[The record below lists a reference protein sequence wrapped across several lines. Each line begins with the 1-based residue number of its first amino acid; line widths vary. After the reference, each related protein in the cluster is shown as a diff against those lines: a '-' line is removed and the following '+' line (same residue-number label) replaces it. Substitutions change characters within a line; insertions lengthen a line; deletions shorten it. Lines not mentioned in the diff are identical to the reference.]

1 MSCSTGNTLLGYSWS
16 DANRPEQP
24 KAGENLNPTARLVC
38 KGLTEGTVGA
48 TELAISKSD
57 ALAGAE
63 TGFWSGLR
71 SSGAI
76 TDLREGLFRFIALLV
91 AAIFVYRGAR
101 HLVIDPGRL
110 NILLLMISDA
120 LTFIWLLL
128 ARRPIVRDWSP
139 FTVFISLTAG
149 FGSGFVS
156 LQDGTAIIPLY
167 IAAPLQFLALWLVI
181 WGKMSLGRSFA
192 ILPANRG
199 VVTGGAYRF
208 VRHPIYAGYLAG
220 HILFL
225 LSSFS
230 VYNFTVYAIITL
242 FQIHRILREERILAL
257 TQEYRDYLGRVRYRL
272 CPGIF

>member
-1 MSCSTGNTLLGYSWS
+1 M
-16 DANRPEQP
+16 
-24 KAGENLNPTARLVC
+24 
-38 KGLTEGTVGA
+38 
-48 TELAISKSD
+48 SKSD
-57 ALAGAE
+57 TLPGTA
-63 TGFWSGLR
+63 TGFLSDLQ
-71 SSGAI
+71 SHPVFV
-76 TDLREGLFRFIALLV
+76 DLREGLFRFIALLV
-91 AAIFVYRGAR
+91 AAIFVYRGVNN
-101 HLVIDPGRL
+101 VIVDPGRL
-110 NILLLMISDA
+110 NVLLLTISET
-120 LTFIWLLL
+120 LTFVWLLL
-128 ARRPIVRDWSP
+128 ARRPLVRDWSP
-139 FTVFISLTAG
+139 FTVFIAVTAG

-156 LQDGTAIIPLY
+156 LQEGTAIIPLF

-242 FQIHRILREERILAL
+242 FQVHRILREERILAL
-257 TQEYRDYLGRVRYRL
+257 TEEYRDYLGRVRYRL

>member
-1 MSCSTGNTLLGYSWS
+1 MR
-16 DANRPEQP
+16 AI
-24 KAGENLNPTARLVC
+24 VHV
-38 KGLTEGTVGA
+38 EGTTGA

-57 ALAGAE
+57 ALPGAE
-63 TGFWSGLR
+63 TGFWSGLQSR
-71 SSGAI
+71 AVV
-76 TDLREGLFRFIALLV
+76 TDLREGLFRFIALAV
-91 AAIFVYRGAR
+91 AAVFVYRGAY

-110 NILLLMISDA
+110 NILLLMISDV
-120 LTFIWLLL
+120 LTFTWLLL

-149 FGSGFVS
+149 FGSGFIS
-156 LQDGTAIIPLY
+156 LQDGIAIIPLY

-230 VYNFTVYAIITL
+230 LYNFAVYAIITL
-242 FQIHRILREERILAL
+242 FQVHRILREERILAL
-257 TQEYRDYLGRVRYRL
+257 TEEYRDYLGRVRYRL

>member
-1 MSCSTGNTLLGYSWS
+1 M
-16 DANRPEQP
+16 
-24 KAGENLNPTARLVC
+24 
-38 KGLTEGTVGA
+38 
-48 TELAISKSD
+48 SKSD
-57 ALAGAE
+57 TLPGTA
-63 TGFWSGLR
+63 TGFLSDLQ
-71 SSGAI
+71 AHPVFL
-76 TDLREGLFRFIALLV
+76 DLREGLFRFIALLV
-91 AAIFVYRGAR
+91 AAIFIYRGVNN
-101 HLVIDPGRL
+101 VIVDPGRL
-110 NILLLMISDA
+110 NVLLLTISET

-156 LQDGTAIIPLY
+156 LQEGAAIIPLF

-199 VVTGGAYRF
+199 VVTGGAYRY

-230 VYNFTVYAIITL
+230 LYNFTVYAIITL
-242 FQIHRILREERILAL
+242 FQVHRILREERILAL
-257 TQEYRDYLGRVRYRL
+257 TEEYRDYLGRVRYRL

>member
-1 MSCSTGNTLLGYSWS
+1 M
-16 DANRPEQP
+16 
-24 KAGENLNPTARLVC
+24 VHV
-38 KGLTEGTVGA
+38 EGTTGV

-57 ALAGAE
+57 ALPGAE
-63 TGFWSGLR
+63 TGFWSGLQ
-71 SSGAI
+71 SSAVLA
-76 TDLREGLFRFIALLV
+76 DLREGLFRFIALVV
-91 AAIFVYRGAR
+91 AAVFVYRGAR

-110 NILLLMISDA
+110 NILLLMISDV
-120 LTFIWLLL
+120 LTFTWLLL

-139 FTVFISLTAG
+139 FTVFISVTAA

-156 LQDGTAIIPLY
+156 FQDGIAVIPLY

-230 VYNFTVYAIITL
+230 LYNFAVYAIITL

-257 TQEYRDYLGRVRYRL
+257 TEEYRDYLGRVRYRL

>member
-1 MSCSTGNTLLGYSWS
+1 V
-16 DANRPEQP
+16 A
-24 KAGENLNPTARLVC
+24 
-38 KGLTEGTVGA
+38 
-48 TELAISKSD
+48 ELSILKSD
-57 ALAGAE
+57 ALPGAE

-71 SSGAI
+71 SSETI
-76 TDLREGLFRFIALLV
+76 IDLREGLFRFIALAV
-91 AAIFVYRGAR
+91 AAVFVYRGAR
-101 HLVIDPGRL
+101 HVVIDPGRL

-128 ARRPIVRDWSP
+128 ARRPLVRDWSP

-149 FGSGFVS
+149 FGSGLVS

-167 IAAPLQFLALWLVI
+167 IAATLQFLALWLVI

-199 VVTGGAYRF
+199 VVTSGAYRF

-230 VYNFTVYAIITL
+230 LYNFTVYATIAL

-257 TQEYRDYLGRVRYRL
+257 TPEYRDYLGRVRYRL

>member
-1 MSCSTGNTLLGYSWS
+1 M
-16 DANRPEQP
+16 A
-24 KAGENLNPTARLVC
+24 
-38 KGLTEGTVGA
+38 
-48 TELAISKSD
+48 ELSILKSD
-57 ALAGAE
+57 ALPGAE

-71 SSGAI
+71 SSETI
-76 TDLREGLFRFIALLV
+76 IDLREGLFRFIALAV
-91 AAIFVYRGAR
+91 AAVFVYRGAR
-101 HLVIDPGRL
+101 HVVIDPGRL

-128 ARRPIVRDWSP
+128 ARRPLVRDWSP

-149 FGSGFVS
+149 FGSGLVS

-167 IAAPLQFLALWLVI
+167 IAATLQFLALWLVV

-199 VVTGGAYRF
+199 VVTSGAYRF

-230 VYNFTVYAIITL
+230 LYNFTVYATITL

-257 TQEYRDYLGRVRYRL
+257 TPEYRDYLGRVRYRL

>member
-1 MSCSTGNTLLGYSWS
+1 MVHVEGTTGV
-16 DANRPEQP
+16 A
-24 KAGENLNPTARLVC
+24 
-38 KGLTEGTVGA
+38 GLT
-48 TELAISKSD
+48 ISKSD
-57 ALAGAE
+57 VLPGAE
-63 TGFWSGLR
+63 IGFWSGLR
-71 SSGAI
+71 SSEI
-76 TDLREGLFRFIALLV
+76 LTDLREGLFRFIALVV
-91 AAIFVYRGAR
+91 AAVFVYRGAR

-110 NILLLMISDA
+110 NILLLMISDV
-120 LTFIWLLL
+120 LTFTWLLL

-156 LQDGTAIIPLY
+156 LQDGIAIIPLY

-181 WGKMSLGRSFA
+181 WGKISLGRSFA

-230 VYNFTVYAIITL
+230 IYNFTVYAIITL

-257 TQEYRDYLGRVRYRL
+257 TEEYRDYLGRVRYRL

>member
-1 MSCSTGNTLLGYSWS
+1 MS
-16 DANRPEQP
+16 
-24 KAGENLNPTARLVC
+24 
-38 KGLTEGTVGA
+38 
-48 TELAISKSD
+48 
-57 ALAGAE
+57 GAE
-63 TGFWSGLR
+63 TGFWSGLQ
-71 SSGAI
+71 SSETL
-76 TDLREGLFRFIALLV
+76 TDLREGLFRFIALAV

-156 LQDGTAIIPLY
+156 LQDGLAIIPLY
-167 IAAPLQFLALWLVI
+167 IAAPLQFLALWMVI

-199 VVTGGAYRF
+199 VITGGAYRF

-230 VYNFTVYAIITL
+230 LYNFTVYAIITL
-242 FQIHRILREERILAL
+242 FQVHRILREERILAL
-257 TQEYRDYLGRVRYRL
+257 TEEYRDYLTRVRYRL
-272 CPGIF
+272 FPGIF